1 VSPVAAQPRP
11 GSGGG
16 ERSRRPAGTQGP
28 SAEGQAAAPSRDPGS
43 GHPPPLTRRY
53 DASVTPEPP
62 VITAPDVA
70 RERLAGVRGVLLDMD
85 GVLMLRGEAIP
96 GAPGAM
102 DRLRASGL
110 PHRVLT
116 NTSLV
121 SRVTLSGTLA
131 RVGIHLSPEDIVS
144 ALSATAAYT
153 RDMFAGMP
161 VYVLTSP
168 DGRREFIGQWL
179 LSHAEADAPGA
190 AAAAVVVGDS
200 PDELTY
206 ANLNR
211 AFRLL
216 RDGATLVAMHRNPWW
231 LTAAGPTLDA
241 GAYVVGLEY
250 ATGVA
255 ATVVGKPSREFFVRA
270 IDDVGIGP
278 HGDLV
283 MVGDDL
289 ANDVGAAAALGLRT
303 ALVLTG
309 RHGPDDVVAAARG
322 EPPAAGVP
330 VVPTVVAPSLVEVV
344 DALAA

>member
-1 VSPVAAQPRP
+1 M
-11 GSGGG
+11 
-16 ERSRRPAGTQGP
+16 
-28 SAEGQAAAPSRDPGS
+28 APDP
-43 GHPPPLTRRY
+43 T
-53 DASVTPEPP
+53 

-70 RERLAGVRGVLLDMD
+70 RERLGGVRGVLLDLD
-85 GVLMLRGEAIP
+85 GVMMLGGEAIT

-102 DRLRASGL
+102 DRLRASGI
-110 PHRVLT
+110 PHRVIT

-121 SRVTLSGTLA
+121 SRQTLSGTLA
-131 RVGIHLSPEDIVS
+131 RAGIHLPPGDIVS

-153 RDMFAGMP
+153 RDTFSGMP

-190 AAAAVVVGDS
+190 TAAAVVVGDS

-206 ANLNR
+206 ANMNR

-216 RDGATLVAMHRNPWW
+216 QNGALLVAMHRNPWW

-250 ATGVA
+250 ATGVV

-270 IDDVGIGP
+270 IDDLGIGP
-278 HGDLV
+278 LGDLV

-289 ANDVGAAAALGLRT
+289 VNDVAAASSLGLRT

-309 RHGPDDVVAAARG
+309 RHGPDDVSAAARG
-322 EPPAAGVP
+322 EMPAAGKP
-330 VVPTVVAPSLVEVV
+330 VVPTVVAPSLAEVV
-344 DALAA
+344 EALAP

>member
-1 VSPVAAQPRP
+1 M
-11 GSGGG
+11 
-16 ERSRRPAGTQGP
+16 
-28 SAEGQAAAPSRDPGS
+28 
-43 GHPPPLTRRY
+43 PPDL
-53 DASVTPEPP
+53 D
-62 VITAPDVA
+62 VITAPDAVRA
-70 RERLAGVRGVLLDMD
+70 RLDGVRGVLLDMD
-85 GVLMLRGEAIP
+85 GVMTLRGEAIE
-96 GAPGAM
+96 GAPEAM
-102 DRLRASGL
+102 SRLRASGL

-121 SRVTLSGTLA
+121 SRATLSGTLA
-131 RVGIHLSPEDIVS
+131 RLGIELPPEDIVS
-144 ALSATAAYT
+144 ALSATAAYV
-153 RDMFAGMP
+153 RDVFAGMP

-190 AAAAVVVGDS
+190 AAAAVIVGDS

-206 ANLNR
+206 ANMNR

-216 RDGATLVAMHRNPWW
+216 REGATLVAMHRNPWW

-270 IDDVGIGP
+270 IDDLGIGP
-278 HGDLV
+278 LADLV

-289 ANDVGAAAALGLRT
+289 VNDVGAAAALGLRT

-309 RHGPDDVVAAARG
+309 RHGPDDVAAAARG
-322 EPPAAGVP
+322 EPPAAGQP
-330 VVPTVVAPSLVEVV
+330 VVPTVIAASLAEVV
-344 DALAA
+344 DALVH

>member
-1 VSPVAAQPRP
+1 MVSPDLDV
-11 GSGGG
+11 
-16 ERSRRPAGTQGP
+16 
-28 SAEGQAAAPSRDPGS
+28 
-43 GHPPPLTRRY
+43 
-53 DASVTPEPP
+53 V
-62 VITAPDVA
+62 TAPDTA
-70 RERLAGVRGVLLDMD
+70 HALLQGVRGVLLDMD
-85 GVLMLRGEAIP
+85 GVMTLRGDAIE
-96 GAPGAM
+96 GAPEAM
-102 DRLRASGL
+102 GRLRAAGI

-131 RVGIHLSPEDIVS
+131 RMGIELPAEDIVS
-144 ALSATAAYT
+144 ALSATAAYV
-153 RDMFAGMP
+153 REVFAGSP

-190 AAAAVVVGDS
+190 TAAAVVVGDS

-206 ANLNR
+206 ANMNR

-216 RDGATLVAMHRNPWW
+216 REGATLVAMHRNPWW
-231 LTAAGPTLDA
+231 LTTAGPTLDA

-270 IDDVGIGP
+270 IDDLGIGP
-278 HGDLV
+278 LADLV

-289 ANDVGAAAALGLRT
+289 ANDVGAAGALGLRT

-309 RHGPDDVVAAARG
+309 RHGPDDVAAAARG
-322 EPPAAGVP
+322 EPPASGQP
-330 VVPTVVAPSLVEVV
+330 VVPTVIAASLAEVV
-344 DALAA
+344 DALVH